1 MPFAQGVSS
10 KAPHGLISIQGA
22 TIGLYTNCQ
31 GYYSRHDKQCIFYR
45 HAELFFSSSLWLLNT
60 FKQGIQSKQIYFRS
74 PIFSTYF
81 KTNKQKRHLLNKLF
95 YIGPL
100 E

>member
-60 FKQGIQSKQIYFRS
+60 FKQGIQSKQFTSDHQYS
-74 PIFSTYF
+74 PLILKQINKSATY
-81 KTNKQKRHLLNKLF
+81 
-95 YIGPL
+95 
-100 E
+100 